1 MYLYICALCDW
12 SIVSDQNMAMLCVN
26 CGKLCASYDHPE
38 SLHILH
44 ADMDAFFAAVEI
56 LDNPK
61 LKGKPVIVGGDPKS
75 RGVVNTCSYEARKFG
90 VRSAMP
96 LYKAYQL
103 CPQAVFL
110 EPNFKRYQDVSQKI
124 FQIFESFTPL
134 YEPLSIDEAFLDL
147 KGTEHLFGHP
157 ILAASKIKN
166 HIKIETGLTVSVG
179 IAPNKFLS
187 KLASGARKPDGLV
200 IVTIDQAQNFLD
212 ELDIEQMWGIG
223 QKTLPHLKAN
233 GFLKIKDIRL
243 ADEGRLRKFFGN
255 SAEHFRSLSLGL
267 DARTVITD
275 SESKSCGKELTF
287 DQDLHDKKAMLKE
300 LWILCEKLMRELNHS
315 KMWGR
320 SVHLKVKTS
329 NFQLIT
335 RSVTLQDTITT
346 DVDLFHNVKSLLNKI
361 DRASLKVRL
370 LGVSVSRFEPD
381 KMQISLMP
389 EEIQKG
395 KIQQVVD
402 QVKDKYGE
410 QSIARGISKKY

>member
-1 MYLYICALCDW
+1 MYLHVCILCDW
-12 SIVSDQNMAMLCVN
+12 SIVSDQNMEMLCVN
-26 CGKLCASYDHPE
+26 CSQVCVSYDHPE
-38 SLHILH
+38 ALHILH

-61 LKGKPVIVGGDPKS
+61 LKGKPVIVGGHPKS
-75 RGVVNTCSYEARKFG
+75 RGVVNTCSYEARRFG

-124 FQIFESFTPL
+124 FHIFESFTPL

-157 ILAASKIKN
+157 VLAANKIKN
-166 HIKIETGLTVSVG
+166 RVKLETGLTVSVG
-179 IAPNKFLS
+179 VAPNKFLA
-187 KLASGARKPDGLV
+187 KLASSAKKPDGLV
-200 IVTIDQAQNFLD
+200 IVTVDQAQNFLD

-223 QKTLPHLKAN
+223 QKTLPYLKAN

-243 ADEGRLRKFFGN
+243 ADEERLRKFFGN
-255 SAEHFRSLSLGL
+255 SAEHFRNLSLGI
-267 DARTVITD
+267 DDRTVITD

-287 DQDLHDKKAMLKE
+287 DQDLLDKKSMLKE

-329 NFQLIT
+329 DFQLIT
-335 RSVTLQDTITT
+335 RSVTLQDMVTT
-346 DVDLFHNVKSLLNKI
+346 DVDLFHSVECLLDKI
-361 DRASLKVRL
+361 FHSSLKVRL
-370 LGVSVSRFEPD
+370 LGVSVSHFELEKPQ
-381 KMQISLMP
+381 MSLIP

-410 QSIARGISKKY
+410 QSIIRGISKKY